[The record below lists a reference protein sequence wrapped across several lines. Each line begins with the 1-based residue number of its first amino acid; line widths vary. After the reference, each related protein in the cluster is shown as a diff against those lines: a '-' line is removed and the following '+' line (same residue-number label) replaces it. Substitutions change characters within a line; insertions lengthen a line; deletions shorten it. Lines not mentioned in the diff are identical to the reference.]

1 MNGQPT
7 ARDGY
12 PPKKTGR
19 GVWVLTGALGLL
31 IGVAVHAP
39 ARWLTQTLESVTQ
52 QHLRFPNVSG
62 TVWQG
67 SADLVLTGGLGS
79 ASAATLPSGIAWN
92 IKPRWANGPALTLA
106 VSASCCM
113 SQALTGKIHWSQG
126 ALQVQVAPHTS
137 EWPLGLLAG
146 LGTPWN
152 TVQLQGQL
160 QTQLPTL
167 IWRGA
172 TQGAAFSGE
181 VVLQAR
187 EVSSNL
193 STLKPL
199 GNYRMV
205 FTGADAAAPPTGT
218 RFSLETL
225 RGDLQLSGQ
234 GEWDQGRFRF
244 RGWAEAHPDRVG
256 ALSNLLNILGRR
268 DGLRAQL
275 SLG

>member
-1 MNGQPT
+1 MRTRPFVYKLGNTPHQ
-7 ARDGY
+7 GY
-12 PPKKTGR
+12 GL
-19 GVWVLTGALGLL
+19 WVFIGLL
-31 IGVAVHAP
+31 GVFLGGVVHAP
-39 ARWLTQTLESVTQ
+39 ARWLTQAIESATEQ
-52 QHLRFPNVSG
+52 RLQFRNVKG
-62 TVWQG
+62 TVWEG
-67 SADLVLTGGLGS
+67 SADLLITGGPGS
-79 ASAATLPSGIAWN
+79 ASATALPSGIGWQINAAWN
-92 IKPRWANGPALTLA
+92 NGPALHGA

-113 SQALTGKIHWSQG
+113 SQALTVLAHWANGS
-126 ALQVQVAPHTS
+126 AQVQVAPHVS

-160 QTQLPTL
+160 KAQMPS
-167 IWRGA
+167 IVWRGPQ
-172 TQGAAFSGE
+172 QGAAFAGE
-181 VVLQAR
+181 VMLHAH

-199 GNYRMV
+199 GSYRLLI
-205 FTGADAAAPPTGT
+205 TASNGSAQPGGT
-218 RFSLETL
+218 RLNLQTL

-234 GEWDQGRFRF
+234 GEWEQGRFRF